1 MKIGVDIDGV
11 ILDLGSKVC
20 EIFNSLYDTNY
31 TKNDVKRW
39 EFFRDWEVPEEII
52 YDIFDKAYQQS
63 STIALIDNDAPHI
76 LEKLHKVHDLDLV
89 TARNKKFES
98 HLVDRLNFLEIRK
111 GVQYGDLIHVEPKPY
126 DAKIALNY
134 EILIDDNPNLIKPII
149 IFPKKRLLLFEQPWN
164 RNLEEKENV
173 KKVKNWKQIEGLLI
187 N

>member
-39 EFFRDWEVPEEII
+39 EFFRDWEVSEETM
-52 YDIFDKAYQQS
+52 YEIFDKAYQQS
-63 STIALIDNDAPHI
+63 STIALIDNNTPCI
-76 LEKLHKVHDLDLV
+76 LEKLYKVHDLDLV
-89 TARNKKFES
+89 TARNKKFENL
-98 HLVDRLNFLEIRK
+98 LVDRLNFLEIKK

-126 DAKIALNY
+126 DAKVALNY
-134 EILIDDNPNLIKPII
+134 EILIDDNPNLINPILI
-149 IFPKKRLLLFEQPWN
+149 LPEKKLILFEQPWN
-164 RNLEEKENV
+164 QDLGERENIKRV
-173 KKVKNWKQIEGLLI
+173 HNWKQIEKMLI